1 MKYLTWIS
9 LGVLVAV
16 GLAITL
22 YFGLQ
27 PKSLPKIKGSV
38 LANPERMGE
47 AVAQRLWQ
55 EIKEAD
61 LIFLGV
67 EPGKTDHLKLW
78 KRFLEVLPS
87 DQKYAQV
94 LIEPGLEDKNII
106 SYNEEI
112 DLQKEMDRFK
122 NGLKVSKE
130 NKIRVAIIVPSIYS
144 SQSIPDNP
152 VHRFK
157 QDLDF
162 SPLSLSVAE
171 PTLSRDEEATAIYP
185 CSSGSQDLAG
195 LASWGC
201 LIQTKS
207 RSLYRKKWEP
217 GKYIGLMDQI
227 GAKDY
232 LVLIRKVPLK

>member
-1 MKYLTWIS
+1 MKYLKWTL
-9 LGVLVAV
+9 LGILVAV
-16 GLAITL
+16 GVATTL

-27 PKSLPKIKGSV
+27 PRSLPKIKASL

-55 EIKEAD
+55 EIQGAD

-67 EPGKTDHLKLW
+67 EPGNADHLKLW
-78 KRFLEVLPS
+78 KRFLEVLPAN
-87 DQKYAQV
+87 QKYAQV
-94 LIEPGLEDKNII
+94 LIEPGLEGKNLI

-122 NGLKVSKE
+122 VGIKKAKE

-157 QDLDF
+157 QDSEF
-162 SPLSLSVAE
+162 SPLSLSIAV
-171 PTLSRDEEATAIYP
+171 PTISRDEESEVTYP
-185 CSSGSQDLAG
+185 CASGSEDSAG

-207 RSLYRKKWEP
+207 RGLYRKKWEP
-217 GKYIGLMDQI
+217 GKYLGLMDQI
-227 GAKDY
+227 GEKDY
-232 LVLIRKVPLK
+232 LVLIRKVPSK